1 MQVLSVALT
10 REPGPQT
17 GEPAQPFRRHPTHSR
32 AVPPAGVTPSND
44 SDGAGQESS
53 RTRAG
58 LSQRFKKLPSIG
70 TSTSVR
76 YGTSVCRVPGSTA
89 S

>member
-1 MQVLSVALT
+1 MQVLSVALA

-17 GEPAQPFRRHPTHSR
+17 GEPAQPFRRHPTRSR
-32 AVPPAGVTPSND
+32 AVPAAGVTPTRD
-44 SDGAGQESS
+44 SHGAGQDAE
-53 RTRAG
+53 AAP
-58 LSQRFKKLPSIG
+58 SQRFKKLASIG